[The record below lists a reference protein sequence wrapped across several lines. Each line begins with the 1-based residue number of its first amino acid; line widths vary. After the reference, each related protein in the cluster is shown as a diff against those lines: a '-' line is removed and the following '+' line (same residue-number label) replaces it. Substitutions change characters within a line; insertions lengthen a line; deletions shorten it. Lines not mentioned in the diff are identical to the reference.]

1 MRECGP
7 VKTTFDLPD
16 NLVERVKIESAKR
29 RCSMK
34 RIVIEGLEAI
44 LRDDKNTG
52 RADKAI
58 QRLRQGYR
66 LVGKPMSREE
76 IHAR

>member
-1 MRECGP
+1 
-7 VKTTFDLPD
+7 
-16 NLVERVKIESAKR
+16 
-29 RCSMK
+29 MK